1 MARTSFASPSVP
13 DRIAQATVHSRCE
26 VKVSARPLVA
36 CRKWRVRKTTSN
48 VTERPIA
55 FRAENVLAIVAGRKT
70 QARRL
75 VDPHPDGPSSE
86 GVANM
91 QGLDLCPYGSPGD
104 RLWVSETI
112 RRDNNGRWHYAADNE
127 LVSARKS
134 KTAPLTVAPLRGAPA
149 NTYTAGYMPRWAA
162 RILLEITDV
171 RVQRLQDIS
180 IQDAV
185 AEGPP
190 CWSCGG
196 PVDGVGMK
204 GCACF
209 GSTSAARPSFVML
222 WERSHAETDP
232 WASNPWVWAL
242 TFRKIDG
249 PRRGRKKT
257 EPMTEASE
265 AIQRSTSDYG
275 KFRRRHEFCSH
286 QRSG

>member
-1 MARTSFASPSVP
+1 
-13 DRIAQATVHSRCE
+13 
-26 VKVSARPLVA
+26 
-36 CRKWRVRKTTSN
+36 VRKNTNN

-75 VDPHPDGPSSE
+75 IDPRPNGTSGEAIAKVPAL
-86 GVANM
+86 G
-91 QGLDLCPYGSPGD
+91 LCPYGGPGD

-112 RRDNNGRWHYAADNE
+112 RRENNGPWYYAADNE
-127 LVSARKS
+127 PVPPRKFR
-134 KTAPLTVAPLRGAPA
+134 TAPLKVVSLHGAPA
-149 NTYTAGYMPRWAA
+149 DTYHAGYMPRWAA
-162 RILLEITDV
+162 RLLLEITDV

-180 IQDAV
+180 IEDAL

-196 PVDGVGMK
+196 PVDGFGTK

-209 GSTSAARPSFVML
+209 ESKSAARASFVML
-222 WERSHAETDP
+222 WERSHAETEP

-249 PRRGRKKT
+249 PRRGRKKIEST
-257 EPMTEASE
+257 TEAWIEDAAKLLIRPLRTGAAATGLEEKDSRWINRFRPSRR
-265 AIQRSTSDYG
+265 AHRVYARLRSPS
-275 KFRRRHEFCSH
+275 
-286 QRSG
+286 